1 MDQRLPVRIAA
12 LALCAALV
20 GCALLGRDNFEQ
32 VMGADVG
39 KPADDPSTY
48 RVRHPELRIGAHKLR
63 NGHVEEEYQAG
74 FRNNCRVFYEIDE
87 ATRKIVNWR
96 LRQDQPDDD
105 CILPPQPAP
114 AKPAPDKPVPPS

>member
-1 MDQRLPVRIAA
+1 MDQRLPMRLAA
-12 LALCAALV
+12 LALCFALA
-20 GCALLGRDNFEQ
+20 GCAYLGRDNFEQ

-39 KPADDPSTY
+39 KSADDPSTY
-48 RVRHPELRIGAHKLR
+48 RMRHKDSRVGSNKLR

-96 LRQDQPDDD
+96 WGQPDDD
-105 CILPPQPAP
+105 CILPAS
-114 AKPAPDKPVPPS
+114 AKP